1 MENNKDKSPGKCLHC
16 GKEIPLEGRSD
27 RKFCCDAC
35 RHRYHNYRS
44 MMLSSYK
51 EKTNKKLEKNYKV
64 LRLLLE
70 AGANE
75 IPLQDAIANGFD
87 GNYATAMFRNEKI
100 TDYNC
105 YDIGYRISPGRIFKI
120 HQLELS
126 LQNYKTK
133 K

>member
-1 MENNKDKSPGKCLHC
+1 MKDNNGQPPAKCLQC
-16 GKEIPLEGRSD
+16 GSEILSEGRCD
-27 RKFCCDAC
+27 RKFCCDTC
-35 RHRYHNYRS
+35 RHKYHNYRY
-44 MMLSSYK
+44 MMQNRFK
-51 EKTNKKLEKNYKV
+51 EKTNRKLDVNYKV
-64 LRLLLE
+64 LRRLVD

-87 GNYATAMFRNEKI
+87 EKYATAMFRNEKI

-105 YDIGYRISPGRIFKI
+105 YDISYRISPSRIFKI